1 MGRDYMRK
9 VALIVLII
17 IVICLPVYA
26 EIGGYVSVEYDTL
39 NQDWLWVLNV
49 DKQLTPWFKVGTALG
64 TYSEGFGFKHF
75 VPSWIP
81 HRLDYEVYAEVH
93 YKNFSL
99 RVTDWC
105 DHWFAQSDQ
114 DWLADRWGLTVRLR
128 YDF

>member
-1 MGRDYMRK
+1 MRK
-9 VALIVLII
+9 VALIILLIVLLS
-17 IVICLPVYA
+17 LPVYA

-49 DKQLTPWFKVGTALG
+49 EKHLTDWWLVGASMT
-64 TYSEGFGFKHF
+64 TYAPEYGFKHF
-75 VPSWIP
+75 IPAWVP

>member
-1 MGRDYMRK
+1 MRK
-9 VALIVLII
+9 VALIILLIVLLS
-17 IVICLPVYA
+17 LPVYA

-49 DKQLTPWFKVGTALG
+49 DKQLTDWWLVGASMA
-64 TYSEGFGFKHF
+64 TYAPEYGFKHF
-75 VPSWIP
+75 IPAWVPY
-81 HRLDYEVYAEVH
+81 RLDYEVYAEVH

-99 RVTDWC
+99 RGTSWC

-114 DWLADRWGLTVRLR
+114 DWSADRWGLTVRLR

>member
-1 MGRDYMRK
+1 MRK
-9 VALIVLII
+9 LALIILLIVLLS
-17 IVICLPVYA
+17 LPVYA

-49 DKQLTPWFKVGTALG
+49 DKRLTPWFKVGTELG

-99 RVTDWC
+99 RVTSWC
-105 DHWFAQSDQ
+105 DHWFAQSDH
-114 DWLADRWGLTVRLR
+114 DWSADRWGLTVRLR